1 MIKRIVILLFF
12 IQVSLGQTKAG
23 LELCIQYQN
32 SFSGFTTEIEAY
44 EALDKIL
51 NVIGASKNFTLVPCD
66 DISNALAVTF
76 KGERF
81 ILFDG
86 EFMRKITQLTNNWAN
101 LFILAHEVG
110 HHINGHTR
118 DFLLATVLD
127 DQSLADRR
135 KEELEADEF
144 ASFIVSKLGA
154 SYAQIEETI
163 DLIASNESDQYST
176 HPSYDK
182 RIAAV
187 KKGFDRAYSSSG
199 TSNSNSTTNNKNS
212 TKATNT
218 SSGDLVPNT
227 NKRRLG
233 YGLKFGNWRRS
244 VYYGLENSLIERTSD
259 GKRRL
264 ITDPFKIE
272 ELKQEIAIK
281 SIYAESF
288 GKSLSPYGS
297 KNIHLGINIKY
308 FTYDQNKN
316 NYFFIPRTS
325 FDVSLSGFNDIPK
338 EITFNYDEFEPNQ
351 DLYATF
357 QYIIDG
363 KYSGEFVCQL
373 KGWYKTYSLKDR
385 ESFEY
390 KSLDKKTDDTW
401 PLALN
406 GYMSKYFEK
415 EKYEFIE
422 RLKSG
427 KKLYLRFGK
436 LFYWNG
442 YLNSGSEEV
451 DGAEWDTSRINS
463 DYDIPKYT
471 YEFDL
476 TGSSKALRLIE

>member
-1 MIKRIVILLFF
+1 MLKRIVVLLFF
-12 IQVSLGQTKAG
+12 VQVSFGQTKAG

-32 SFSGFTTEIEAY
+32 SFSGFTTEIEAN

-199 TSNSNSTTNNKNS
+199 TSKSNSSNRNKSSVVISNSNPSDLKPVFDRSRKYFRTRSNGLEEYYGSWVRESSYWLDEFGTTYNSTTKKYEAIDDLFQLEDYKRRTAIKEVTAS
-212 TKATNT
+212 TK
-218 SSGDLVPNT
+218 
-227 NKRRLG
+227 
-233 YGLKFGNWRRS
+233 
-244 VYYGLENSLIERTSD
+244 
-259 GKRRL
+259 GK
-264 ITDPFKIE
+264 
-272 ELKQEIAIK
+272 A
-281 SIYAESF
+281 
-288 GKSLSPYGS
+288 LSPYGS
-297 KNIHLGINIKY
+297 KSLELNIETSY
-308 FTYDQNKN
+308 FTYDYIIIDDKKED
-316 NYFFIPRTS
+316 YFIKPNTS
-325 FDVSLSGFNDIPK
+325 FSLQLQGYEEMPKDIKYTYPEGTNK
-338 EITFNYDEFEPNQ
+338 TV
-351 DLYATF
+351 YATF
-357 QYIIDG
+357 EYIIDG
-363 KYSGEFVCQL
+363 KFSGTFVTTFG
-373 KGWYKTYSLKDR
+373 GWYEYEGKQKTYPI
-385 ESFEY
+385 Y
-390 KSLDKKTDDTW
+390 
-401 PLALN
+401 LN
-406 GYMSKYFEK
+406 GWLSKYFQNQN
-415 EKYEFIE
+415 YEFIE
-422 RLKSG
+422 RVKAG
-427 KKLYLRFGK
+427 NKLYIRFGK
-436 LFYWNG
+436 LFNWNG
-442 YLNSGSEEV
+442 RNEDGS
-451 DGAEWDTSRINS
+451 
-463 DYDIPKYT
+463 YDISSTSNEYNIPRYT

-476 TGSSKALRLIE
+476 TGSSKAIRLID